1 MGWAVTYR
9 VSLGRKLTM
18 EEQSTLEA
26 WMKEHE
32 PLTPIG
38 PNARSLPDKDGIRRT
53 PLEQANSF
61 LDEWRHLLSAA
72 DLARAE
78 ALANTERS
86 RLSAAQHEGDNSD
99 YKGFIQTR
107 SSAKFCKVVRA
118 FQKLE
123 RLLPFAD
130 IRLSDDYYLKD
141 ARPSEAGDPWK
152 LVKP

>member
-9 VSLGRKLTM
+9 VSFGRKLT
-18 EEQSTLEA
+18 EEEERALGA
-26 WMKEHE
+26 WMQEHE
-32 PLTPIG
+32 PLTPTG
-38 PNARSLPDKDGIRRT
+38 PNALSLPDKDGIRRT
-53 PLEQANSF
+53 PLEQVNSY

-78 ALANTERS
+78 ALANSERE
-86 RLSAAQHEGDNSD
+86 RLSAAQRGGDDSD
-99 YKGFIQTR
+99 YRGFIQTR

-152 LVKP
+152 LIKP